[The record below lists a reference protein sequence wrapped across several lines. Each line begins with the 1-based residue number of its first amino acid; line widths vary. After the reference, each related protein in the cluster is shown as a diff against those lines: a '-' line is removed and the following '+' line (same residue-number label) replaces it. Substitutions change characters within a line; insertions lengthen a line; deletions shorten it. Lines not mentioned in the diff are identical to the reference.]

1 MGIIAVTI
9 IFLCICVDNM
19 VSANMSA
26 MKMKPENKNVFSIK
40 VAIFFAAFNAL
51 LFGFGYLLSVIFFN
65 DVLYLA
71 QNWVAFAFILLL
83 GIKFMLESIEKSP
96 SFTDLDTEDNRKL
109 VKISALIG
117 MNAFLVGF
125 AVDTMQKGWFPQIL
139 ILMAISFGFTLLGFH
154 LGSKNTQM
162 ITSKR
167 FEFIAGLIL
176 VIMAIRLIII

>member
-1 MGIIAVTI
+1 M
-9 IFLCICVDNM
+9 
-19 VSANMSA
+19 
-26 MKMKPENKNVFSIK
+26 
-40 VAIFFAAFNAL
+40 
-51 LFGFGYLLSVIFFN
+51 LSTLFFN
-65 DVLYLA
+65 DFIYLA
-71 QNWVAFAFILLL
+71 QNWVAFAFVLLL

-96 SFTDLDTEDNRKL
+96 SFTDLDTENNRKL
-109 VKISALIG
+109 VKVSALIG

-125 AVDTMQKGWFPQIL
+125 ALDTMQKGWFPQIL

>member
-40 VAIFFAAFNAL
+40 VAL
-51 LFGFGYLLSVIFFN
+51 FFN
-65 DVLYLA
+65 DFIYLA
-71 QNWVAFAFILLL
+71 QNWVAFAFVLLL

-96 SFTDLDTEDNRKL
+96 SFTDLDTENNRKL
-109 VKISALIG
+109 VKVSALIG

-125 AVDTMQKGWFPQIL
+125 ALDTMQKGWFPQIL

>member
-1 MGIIAVTI
+1 
-9 IFLCICVDNM
+9 
-19 VSANMSA
+19 
-26 MKMKPENKNVFSIK
+26 
-40 VAIFFAAFNAL
+40 
-51 LFGFGYLLSVIFFN
+51 
-65 DVLYLA
+65 
-71 QNWVAFAFILLL
+71 
-83 GIKFMLESIEKSP
+83 MLESIEKSP
-96 SFTDLDTEDNRKL
+96 SFTDLDTENNRKL
-109 VKISALIG
+109 VKVSALIG

-125 AVDTMQKGWFPQIL
+125 ALDTMQKGWFPQIL